1 MSEDVTADTRGIIVC
16 GRCQEGCDLDD
27 NFCRHCGFSLLEQP
41 PLPSVQSARQLPV
54 IRPLSVPATVAKGAA
69 FVAAGKL
76 AELLVRRMARSV
88 LGGGKSPPK
97 PAKAELVS
105 KREATAQSSEIV
117 SETVLLRQ
125 IRIRR

>member
-1 MSEDVTADTRGIIVC
+1 MSEVVAADTLGIIVC
-16 GRCQEGCDLDD
+16 GRCQESRDLDD

-41 PLPSVQSARQLPV
+41 PLPSVRSTRLLPA
-54 IRPLSVPATVAKGAA
+54 IRPPSVPATVAKGAA

-88 LGGGKSPPK
+88 LGGGKSPRK
-97 PAKAELVS
+97 PTNAKLVS
-105 KREATAQSSEIV
+105 EREATLQTSEIV

>member
-1 MSEDVTADTRGIIVC
+1 MSEDVAAHTLDVVVC
-16 GRCQEGCDLDD
+16 GRCQEACDLDD

-41 PLPSVQSARQLPV
+41 PLPSVQSARQLQA
-54 IRPLSVPATVAKGAA
+54 IRPLFVPATVAKGAA
-69 FVAAGKL
+69 FVAAGKI

-88 LGGGKSPPK
+88 LGRGKSPRK

-105 KREATAQSSEIV
+105 KQEATPQSSEIV
-117 SETVLLRQ
+117 SETVLFRQ